1 MADVTKLSECA
12 MQIVTY
18 AGCAKSCYM
27 QALQEA
33 KKGNWE
39 LVEPRIKEGEQ
50 FYRQAHE
57 GHGEVLLE
65 EVNTLEPQIT
75 LLMSHAEDQIM
86 SAELVRVLV
95 EELIEIYTNYKNQGG
110 E

>member
-57 GHGEVLLE
+57 QHGESLLK

-86 SAELVRVLV
+86 AAELVRVLV
-95 EELIEIYTNYKNQGG
+95 EELIEIYTNQKGA
-110 E
+110 

>member
-1 MADVTKLSECA
+1 

-18 AGCAKSCYM
+18 AGC
-27 QALQEA
+27 
-33 KKGNWE
+33 
-39 LVEPRIKEGEQ
+39 GEI
-50 FYRQAHE
+50 
-57 GHGEVLLE
+57 LLK

-95 EELIEIYTNYKNQGG
+95 EELIEIYTNQKNQKG

>member
-1 MADVTKLSECA
+1 MADVTMLSECA

-18 AGCAKSCYM
+18 AGCAKSSYM

-39 LVEPRIKEGEQ
+39 FVQPKIKEGEH

-57 GHGEVLLE
+57 AHGEILLK
-65 EVNTLEPQIT
+65 EVNTLEPQIS

-95 EELIEIYTNYKNQGG
+95 EELIELYQKG
-110 E
+110 

>member
-1 MADVTKLSECA
+1 MADVTELSECA

-50 FYRQAHE
+50 HYRQAHE
-57 GHGEVLLE
+57 AHGDIIIK
-65 EVNTLEPQIT
+65 EVNSLEPQIT
-75 LLMSHAEDQIM
+75 LLMAHAEDQIM

-95 EELIEIYTNYKNQGG
+95 EELIEIYKKQEG
-110 E
+110 